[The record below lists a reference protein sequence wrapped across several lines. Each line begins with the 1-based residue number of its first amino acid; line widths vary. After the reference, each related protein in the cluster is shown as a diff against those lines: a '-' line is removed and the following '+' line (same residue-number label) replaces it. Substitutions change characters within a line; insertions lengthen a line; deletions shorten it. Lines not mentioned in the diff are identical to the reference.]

1 MFRTLILLAM
11 IIPLETL
18 AQYFLEKKVREK
30 DAIYLILGIVAYG
43 AVAYV
48 YYLMLLAGN
57 KLALANALFNA
68 GTSVSV
74 TVIGW
79 LLFKQTLTT
88 KQLIGLVITIIGI
101 VLIN

>member
-1 MFRTLILLAM
+1 MLLAI

-18 AQYFLEKKVREK
+18 AQYFLEQKVKEK
-30 DAIYLILGIVAYG
+30 EVIYLVLGMLAYS

-48 YYLMLLAGN
+48 YYLILLAGN
-57 KLALANALFNA
+57 KLALANGLFNA

-79 LLFKQTLTT
+79 LLFKQALTT
-88 KQLIGLVITIIGI
+88 KQLIGLVVTIIGV